1 MASTRSKNTPGD
13 YESEQRAYTQ
23 NFAYMSYETSPY
35 YGVAPTTHLPGD
47 GLIGMRAAHRVLA
60 NNYCDIESQLFGIG
74 STNLVSAAS
83 PVQPDIHALRPLDI
97 FDKQPLLMP
106 SPFLPQANQRPLYL
120 N

>member
-1 MASTRSKNTPGD
+1 MASTRSRNTTGD

-23 NFAYMSYETSPY
+23 NLAYMSYENSTY
-35 YGVAPTTHLPGD
+35 YGVATTTHLPGD
-47 GLIGMRAAHRVLA
+47 GLIGMRAAHRVLS

-74 STNLVSAAS
+74 STNLVSSQVPAK
-83 PVQPDIHALRPLDI
+83 PDIHQLKSLDI
-97 FDKQPLLMP
+97 FDKGALIMP

>member
-1 MASTRSKNTPGD
+1 MASTRSRNTPGD

-23 NFAYMSYETSPY
+23 NLSYMSYETSSH
-35 YGVAPTTHLPGD
+35 YGVAANTHLPGD
-47 GLIGMRAAHRVLA
+47 GLIGMRAPHRVLS

-74 STNLVSAAS
+74 SSNLVSAAA
-83 PVQPDIHALRPLDI
+83 PVQPEIHQLKSLDI
-97 FDKQPLLMP
+97 FDKQRLVMP